1 MVVSC
6 SILLVVIENYSNMFL
21 AVTLILM
28 TQGVYFIIKGIL
40 KRDSVI
46 INTEGIYSNVNKMG
60 LIKWS
65 YIEGFEIIKLKNTSG
80 IAVKINDHEKLLS
93 EMSAI
98 SKALMSSNIKTL
110 GCPVV
115 LPEQEMDKPL
125 EIVLA
130 ELTSYK
136 TAYYNNYAKAG
147 SAGHFMK

>member
-1 MVVSC
+1 
-6 SILLVVIENYSNMFL
+6 
-21 AVTLILM
+21 M
-28 TQGVYFIIKGIL
+28 TQGVYFIIKGVIN
-40 KRDSVI
+40 RDTVI

-80 IAVKINDHEKLLS
+80 IAVKINDPEKLLS
-93 EMSAI
+93 EMNAI
-98 SKALMSSNIKTL
+98 SKALMSSNVKTL
-110 GCPVV
+110 GIPVV

-136 TAYYNNYAKAG
+136 TAYYNTSRKQVL
-147 SAGHFMK
+147 

>member
-1 MVVSC
+1 
-6 SILLVVIENYSNMFL
+6 MFL

-28 TQGVYFIIKGIL
+28 TQGVYFIIKGVIN
-40 KRDSVI
+40 RDTVI
-46 INTEGIYSNVNKMG
+46 INMEGIYSNVNKMG

-80 IAVKINDHEKLLS
+80 IAVKINDPEKLLN
-93 EMSAI
+93 EMNAI
-98 SKALMSSNIKTL
+98 SKALMSSNIKIL
-110 GCPVV
+110 GIPVV

-136 TAYYNNYAKAG
+136 TAYYNTSRKQVL
-147 SAGHFMK
+147 

>member
-1 MVVSC
+1 
-6 SILLVVIENYSNMFL
+6 MFL

-28 TQGVYFIIKGIL
+28 TQGVYFIIKGVIN
-40 KRDSVI
+40 RDTVI

-80 IAVKINDHEKLLS
+80 IAVKINDPEKLLN
-93 EMSAI
+93 EMNAI
-98 SKALMSSNIKTL
+98 SKALMSSNIKIL
-110 GCPVV
+110 GIPVV

-136 TAYYNNYAKAG
+136 TAYYNTSRKQVL
-147 SAGHFMK
+147 